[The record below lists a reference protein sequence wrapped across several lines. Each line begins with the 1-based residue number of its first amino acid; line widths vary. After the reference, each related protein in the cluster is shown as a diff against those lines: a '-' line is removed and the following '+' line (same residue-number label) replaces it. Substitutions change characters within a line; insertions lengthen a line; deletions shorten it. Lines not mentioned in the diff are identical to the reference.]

1 MAKAAYIGVKK
12 KSYSLEV
19 AGGNTGG
26 QVTLTLDATIVE
38 CWSSSPVVNGQLTSP
53 DATGALSAVY
63 RSYSYFRY
71 PDETT
76 FYSYASQSSGGG
88 SSGAGGGGGG
98 GGSSSST
105 TSITCQAYELV
116 SSTTSES
123 VAHKVKKI
131 YVGVPDYSY
140 TLEELGGNNGGQV
153 TLTLDS
159 TTVECWSSSP
169 VVSGQLTSPDATG
182 TLSNMYNLYTYFRY
196 PGETTFYSY
205 SSSASSGGG
214 SGGGGGGGGGSGG
227 SSKTSITCKT
237 YSLIVTSS
245 GSPVARKVKKGYI
258 GVNGIAHLF
267 YNDFPDEAPAEWSF
281 MVAYSSD
288 TTFTANEDMWIR
300 VHVFGKC
307 GNGGGSSNYSTQRA
321 GAGGNSGGYA
331 CSELIIEK
339 GQSIPCTFTNGVAK
353 FGEYLYATAG
363 ASGAHY
369 GTPSTTVGQGYGG
382 NKYNLSGFVGG
393 AGGQGER
400 DAGAAGANSG
410 AKGGSGGSSPGA
422 HAGGAG
428 GGGGA
433 RLPVPY
439 MGFPYVANSLTAY
452 SGGRGY
458 YGYRDSDDNYISGG
472 PDNGS
477 SYPALNLSAPML
489 YGGGNGGGGGFA
501 FYWIDDDENST
512 HYTDYGPQGNGSAG
526 SPACIIIEKG
536 VF

>member
-1 MAKAAYIGVKK
+1 MAKTAYIGIDD
-12 KSYSLEV
+12 KS
-19 AGGNTGG
+19 
-26 QVTLTLDATIVE
+26 
-38 CWSSSPVVNGQLTSP
+38 
-53 DATGALSAVY
+53 
-63 RSYSYFRY
+63 R
-71 PDETT
+71 
-76 FYSYASQSSGGG
+76 
-88 SSGAGGGGGG
+88 
-98 GGSSSST
+98 
-105 TSITCQAYELV
+105 
-116 SSTTSES
+116 
-123 VAHKVKKI
+123 KVKKMYI
-131 YVGVPDYSY
+131 GV
-140 TLEELGGNNGGQV
+140 EG
-153 TLTLDS
+153 
-159 TTVECWSSSP
+159 
-169 VVSGQLTSPDATG
+169 
-182 TLSNMYNLYTYFRY
+182 
-196 PGETTFYSY
+196 
-205 SSSASSGGG
+205 
-214 SGGGGGGGGGSGG
+214 
-227 SSKTSITCKT
+227 
-237 YSLIVTSS
+237 
-245 GSPVARKVKKGYI
+245 VARKVKKGYI
-258 GVNGIAHLF
+258 GVNGVARLF
-267 YNDFPDEAPAEWSF
+267 YSAFPDEAPAEWDF

-288 TTFTANEDMWIR
+288 TTFTAEDDMWVR

-307 GNGGGSSNYSTQRA
+307 GNGGGSSNNSTQRA

-400 DAGAAGANSG
+400 DDGAAGANSG
-410 AKGGSGGSSPGA
+410 AKGGSGGSAPGA
-422 HAGGAG
+422 QAGGAG

-439 MGFPYVANSLTAY
+439 VGFPYVANSLTAY

-458 YGYRDSDDNYISGG
+458 YGYRGSDDNYNSGG

-477 SYPALNLSAPML
+477 SYPTLNLSAPML

-536 VF
+536 RIE